1 MKTITI
7 ETTIKSDIDTV
18 WEYWTNPDH
27 IIKWAFASDDW
38 ECPYAENDVQ
48 EGGKFLTRMAAKDG
62 SEGFDI
68 VGTYT
73 EVIPK
78 EKLAYTME
86 DGRTVAIGFNELE
99 TGEVQIVQEFEMES
113 TNTEELQRNGW
124 QSILDNF
131 KKHVEQE

>member
-7 ETTIKSDIDTV
+7 ETIIKSDIDTV